1 MQISKPTFPSQQC
14 VILYPLVFICSLNSL
29 FLREYEK
36 EIIFQACPLNYS
48 TSCHLIKKPAV
59 INKTT
64 LSHSPA
70 IANLRRSSL
79 SPRLSWKGSEIHW
92 QPQIP
97 LSAPANIPA
106 RSTAEPNRDRNA
118 DFSDLKVRRNR
129 MDLFWGKSCQNSVKK
144 ILTKAEKF

>member
-1 MQISKPTFPSQQC
+1 MIKPTSPSQQC

-64 LSHSPA
+64 LNQSAA

-92 QPQIP
+92 QPQIHLTP
-97 LSAPANIPA
+97 PANIPA
-106 RSTAEPNRDRNA
+106 RSAAEPNRDWNA
-118 DFSDLKVRRNR
+118 DFQTWRWGGTGWICSEVKAAKTRLKNSD
-129 MDLFWGKSCQNSVKK
+129 KSWNSK
-144 ILTKAEKF
+144 